1 MSSNFLIVDKKI
13 LPEYFEKVI
22 EARRLIETGEVRE
35 VNTAVNIVGISRSTY
50 YKYKDYIFSPDESA
64 SGRRAVLSML
74 LDHQKGVLS
83 AMLNELSACG
93 ANILTI
99 TQSLPIH
106 QKASVTLSL
115 DVTAMILPM
124 PELLA
129 RITSVRGVESV
140 RLVAME

>member
-35 VNTAVNIVGISRSTY
+35 VNTAVKRVGISRSTY
-50 YKYKDYIFSPDESA
+50 YKYKDYIFAPDESA
-64 SGRRAVLSML
+64 SGRRAVLSLM
-74 LDHQKGVLS
+74 LDHEKGVLS
-83 AMLNELSACG
+83 TVLNQFSECG

-115 DVTAMILPM
+115 DVTTVTLPM
-124 PELLA
+124 PELLLQIE
-129 RITSVRGVESV
+129 RVRGVESV